1 MLTGKLDRST
11 PPAPQLPRQRAKK
24 MMELRYTAAGAHRCP
39 SAPPSLYGWLFINSV
54 TGSHL
59 SHKPTQGPDPINEST
74 VDAIPS
80 LHFLPSHVLLTE
92 FHVLFSHLIFSP
104 FPLDSSP
111 LVSASLDL
119 TTCRWLPRFLS
130 SILDPVTATP

>member
-1 MLTGKLDRST
+1 
-11 PPAPQLPRQRAKK
+11 
-24 MMELRYTAAGAHRCP
+24 MMDEKELRYSTLQQGDSQVPKRPAL
-39 SAPPSLYGWLFINSV
+39 SLWLAVWLFINSV

-92 FHVLFSHLIFSP
+92 FHVLFSHLIFFSP
-104 FPLDSSP
+104 FSLDSFP
-111 LVSASLDL
+111 PASASLDL